1 MISLRE
7 RLIVALD
14 VSSSA
19 DAQKIVSTLGDSV
32 HIYKVG
38 MQLYTAAGPDI
49 VRSLISSG
57 RKVFLD
63 LKFHDIPNT
72 VAAAVREARQLG
84 VSMLT
89 VHAAG
94 GTKMLLAATEAASE
108 KDAELQVLAV
118 TSRSRNKSRD

>member
-49 VRSLISSG
+49 VRSLIPS
-57 RKVFLD
+57 RKVFPD
-63 LKFHDIPNT
+63 LKF
-72 VAAAVREARQLG
+72 
-84 VSMLT
+84 S
-89 VHAAG
+89 
-94 GTKMLLAATEAASE
+94 S
-108 KDAELQVLAV
+108 
-118 TSRSRNKSRD
+118 